1 MDTATVFDY
10 QTYDR
15 QMASFINMSYVLIE
29 EWDDYTMQEMSYD
42 LRSLCIK
49 GSRLC
54 GMTDYDLAL
63 QQEDLTD
70 SRQVM
75 NQDYYIEF
83 NSLIK
88 SLTDLLHRTVNR
100 VRAYKEIKKPDASVY
115 QQNLT
120 TLMPKLGKW
129 ITLDE
134 QQEVSLMSFV
144 SEIPQIVDEIEKQ
157 VSELCFPGEPWES
170 CFMNLFRFYVLVCYL
185 FFHFQRLVQIND
197 AVMSREEAGSLL
209 TNQVQMQ
216 AESEEGQEALR
227 KYTAQ
232 LKYENDFEM
241 PGEKELKM
249 ARRKLAKEVLP
260 VLQTCFMEHVEDM
273 NDLAMDIIKIKPA
286 PTNEEYKS
294 FLNTIIKYQWL
305 SERIYE
311 YAHPEE
317 MKSSLYN
324 KVFYTSV
331 NGKPV
336 DFKRLRKKIEKM
348 IKHLHRKNGWFC
360 IYSVLKF
367 HNYIKDPVATHFA
380 EQMQDDDWFPELKDY
395 LRFSGETLTEYN
407 GYLNDVP
414 FTVWNQQDYDS
425 YRLRHNKT
433 KWAPGLWEKFKDLCY
448 QLNDEFMR

>member
-1 MDTATVFDY
+1 MDTATVFEY

-15 QMASFINMSYVLIE
+15 QLASFINMSYVLIE
-29 EWDDYTMQEMSYD
+29 EWEDYTMQEMSYD

-70 SRQVM
+70 SRKTI
-75 NQDYYIEF
+75 NQDYFIEF
-83 NSLIK
+83 NNLIK
-88 SLTDLLHRTVNR
+88 ILTDLLHRTVNR
-100 VRAYKEIKKPDASVY
+100 VHVFKKIEKPDASEY

-129 ITLDE
+129 ITIDK
-134 QQEVSLMSFV
+134 QQKDSMESFMSEVPLV
-144 SEIPQIVDEIEKQ
+144 VDEIEKQ

-170 CFMNLFRFYVLVCYL
+170 CFMNLFRYYVLVCYL
-185 FFHFQRLVQIND
+185 FFHFQRCVQVSGD
-197 AVMSREEAGSLL
+197 DMTREEAGSLL
-209 TNQVQMQ
+209 TNQIQQQ

-227 KYTAQ
+227 RYIAQ
-232 LKYENDFEM
+232 LKYDNDLEM
-241 PGEKELKM
+241 PGEKELKN
-249 ARRKLAKEVLP
+249 ARRKLAKEVP
-260 VLQTCFMEHVEDM
+260 SVLQTCFMEHIDDM
-273 NDLAMDIIKIKPA
+273 NAMAMDIIKIKPA
-286 PTNEEYKS
+286 PSKEDYKT
-294 FLNTIIKYQWL
+294 FLNAILKYQWL

-317 MKSSLYN
+317 VEPTIYN
-324 KVFYTSV
+324 MVFHTSV

-336 DFKRLRKKIEKM
+336 DLKKLRNKIEKM
-348 IKHLHRKNGWFC
+348 IKLIHRKNGWFC

-367 HNYIKDPVATHFA
+367 RNLIKDPVATHFA
-380 EQMQDDDWFPELKDY
+380 EQIQGYDWFPHLKDY
-395 LRFSGETLTEYN
+395 QRFSGETLTEYN

-414 FTVWNQQDYDS
+414 FTVWNQKDYDS

-433 KWAPGLWEKFKDLCY
+433 KWAPELWKKFKDLCY
-448 QLNDEFMR
+448 KLNKEFER